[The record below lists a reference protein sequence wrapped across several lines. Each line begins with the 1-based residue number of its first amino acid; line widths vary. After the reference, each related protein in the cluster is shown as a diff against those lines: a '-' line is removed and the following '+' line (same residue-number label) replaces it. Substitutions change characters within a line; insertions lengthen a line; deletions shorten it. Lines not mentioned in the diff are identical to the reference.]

1 MRVITAFIVSLI
13 IIVAAGSADAGPEGQ
28 ITWAEHTTVVPSWL
42 DPGESLILTGSL
54 YALHDALVKPM
65 PGNDMAPSLAESWTT
80 SSDGLVY
87 DFILREGVTFHDGEP
102 VTAED
107 VKFSFERYRANFAK
121 TVRDKV
127 AAVDVLDSRRI
138 RFRLKQPWPDFMVFY
153 GTLTTRAS
161 WIVPKKYIEKVGD
174 DGFKKSPI
182 GAGPYRFVSFT
193 PGVELVLEAFE
204 GYWRKTPTVK
214 RLVFRV
220 IPEPTTRLA
229 ALKRAEVDVA
239 YFISGELADD
249 LLRMPGL
256 TLKATYPATHWLYF
270 ADQWDPKSPW
280 HDQRVRLAASYA
292 IDREAMNHAITSGL
306 SRIRWS
312 VVKSTFDFYWQS
324 PGHRYDPSRAKQLL
338 TEAGYSNGFDAGELF
353 CDLQASATAEAVADY
368 LNAVG
373 IRTKLRPLERAAF
386 FGGLAEKKLRNLIYV
401 FTGDFGNAATRLE
414 GTVVSGG
421 IWTYGSYPDL
431 DALFQKQA
439 AELDRAKREAVLHQM
454 QQLVFERVIA
464 APIWEIAFTSGVGS
478 RVEEAGL
485 GLISNWAFSGPY
497 EDVKLKGK

>member
-1 MRVITAFIVSLI
+1 MV
-13 IIVAAGSADAGPEGQ
+13 
-28 ITWAEHTTVVPSWL
+28 
-42 DPGESLILTGSL
+42 
-54 YALHDALVKPM
+54 
-65 PGNDMAPSLAESWTT
+65 PSLAESWTT

-107 VKFSFERYRANFAK
+107 VKFSLERYRANFAK
-121 TVRDKV
+121 TLREKV
-127 AAVDVLDSRRI
+127 AAVDVLDSRRV
-138 RFRLKQPWPDFMVFY
+138 RFRLRQPWPDFMVFY
-153 GTLTTRAS
+153 GTLTTRS
-161 WIVPKKYIEKVGD
+161 GWIVPKKYIEKVGD
-174 DGFKKSPI
+174 DGFKKAPI
-182 GAGPYRFVSFT
+182 GAGPYRFVSFS

-204 GYWRKTPTVK
+204 GYWRKKPTVK

-220 IPEPTTRLA
+220 IPDPTTRLA
-229 ALKRAEVDVA
+229 ALKRGDVDIA

-249 LLRMPGL
+249 LPRTPGL
-256 TLKATYPATHWLYF
+256 TLKTTYPATHWLYF
-270 ADQWDPKSPW
+270 PGQWDAKSPW

-312 VVKSTFDFYWQS
+312 MVKSTFDFYWQS

-353 CDLQASATAEAVADY
+353 CDLQASTTAETVANY
-368 LNAVG
+368 LTAVG
-373 IRTKLRPLERAAF
+373 IHTKLHPLERAAF
-386 FGGLAEKKLRNLIYV
+386 FGGLAEKKLKNLVYV

-414 GTVVSGG
+414 STVVSGG

-439 AELDRAKREAVLHQM
+439 TELDRAKREEVLNQM

-464 APIWEIAFTSGVGS
+464 APIWEIAFTSGVGP
-478 RVEEAGL
+478 RVEESAL
-485 GLISNWAFSGPY
+485 GIIPNWAFSGPY
-497 EDVKLKGK
+497 EDVRLKAK